1 MAGVAVLCAVRWY
14 CSKQHLKLQQ
24 DNLSYGNVMKRSR
37 HSIHLSSNPAGESVG
52 QVSLGGGHLWGLVR
66 VGVSSERWGMVSGSM
81 EPVIKKECDCKFSN
95 VRWGWGSV
103 IFNLNN
109 WLDLR
114 VEFI

>member
-1 MAGVAVLCAVRWY
+1 MGALVVAGVAVLCAVRWY

-66 VGVSSERWGMVSGSM
+66 VGEMGNGVRL

-109 WLDLR
+109 WLVLR
-114 VEFI
+114 VELR

>member
-52 QVSLGGGHLWGLVR
+52 QVSLGGEATSGPEIR
-66 VGVSSERWGMVSGSM
+66 VGVRSEIWRMMSGKTTSGLLIMVRAS
-81 EPVIKKECDCKFSN
+81 D
-95 VRWGWGSV
+95 
-103 IFNLNN
+103 
-109 WLDLR
+109 
-114 VEFI
+114 